1 MKNISKKLSM
11 KLLAGLAAC
20 CLWQGAAWADGDSS
34 GHGDPDVATRK
45 AYSGAEVYRR
55 YCMAC
60 HMADAQGA
68 QGAGRYPALA
78 NNPNLTA
85 AGYPIFV
92 ILNGLGGMPWFNG
105 MLQDEE
111 IAAVVNYV
119 RTHFGNQYTDAVK
132 AEDVKLMRGPV
143 PQE

>member
-1 MKNISKKLSM
+1 MENTWTRLTTRF
-11 KLLAGLAAC
+11 LVGLAAC
-20 CLWQGAAWADGDSS
+20 CIWQGSAWADGDSS
-34 GHGDPDVATRK
+34 SHADPDVSAR
-45 AYSGAEVYRR
+45 ASYDGAVVYRR

-60 HMADAQGA
+60 HMADGQGA

-78 NNPNLTA
+78 NNPNLAA

-111 IAAVVNYV
+111 VAAVVNYI
-119 RTHFGNQYTDAVK
+119 RTHFGNQYTDATT
-132 AEDVKLMRGPV
+132 AEDVSQMRGPV